1 MAELVIRGCG
11 ILTMNPARE
20 QLANGDIHIQ
30 DGRLSHVGA
39 PLAAVPAG
47 AEVIDGSG
55 KVAIPGFI
63 SCHHHLFQCLL
74 RGFAPN
80 TDLLQWLSACILP
93 TTPHF
98 RPEDLYW
105 GARLNLAEC
114 LESGV
119 TTTVDWAYNL
129 HSVEHAEAT
138 LDGIEE
144 SGARV
149 HFAYGPSLLDGS
161 SFDVALEHLETVRAR
176 RFGGGR
182 TAGRVMLWAGLGG
195 PNFQPMERVRE
206 EMECVRGWGLPIH
219 IHLGENRAQGPRD
232 AVECLDRIDALGPD
246 LLLAHAIHF
255 VDGDLPMLARSG
267 TKVSYNVLSNMRVAS
282 GICPVV
288 DMRELGI
295 DIGLGID
302 GAAANDNNDYFAL
315 MRASIGVQRLRWL
328 RGDCVTV
335 DDIMEMATLGGAK
348 CLGQEREIGSLEVG
362 KRADVVLIDPHSLN
376 FKPLNNFL
384 TQLIFCG
391 QPRNVD
397 TVIVDGRVVKR
408 NGAMVGIDVDDLLAH
423 CDRSTRY
430 LIDKGGCPRDPICRG
445 LER

>member
-1 MAELVIRGCG
+1 MAGLVIRGCG

-20 QLANGDIHIQ
+20 QIASGDIHIE
-30 DGRLSHVGA
+30 DGRLVHVGP
-39 PLAAVPAG
+39 PLPAVPKG
-47 AEVIDGSG
+47 AEVIDGRG
-55 KVAIPGFI
+55 KVATPGFI

-80 TDLLQWLSACILP
+80 TDLLEWLAGCILP

-119 TTTVDWAYNL
+119 TTTVDWSYNL

-138 LDGIEE
+138 LEGIQD
-144 SGARV
+144 SGSRV
-149 HFAYGPSLLDGS
+149 IFAYGPSLIDEC
-161 SFDVALEHLETVRAR
+161 FDVDLKHIETVRAR
-176 RFGGGR
+176 HFGGGSE
-182 TAGRVMLWAGLGG
+182 AGRVTLWAGLGG
-195 PNFQPMERVRE
+195 PNFQPMERVQE

-219 IHLGENRAQGPRD
+219 IHLGENKDQGPKN
-232 AVECLDRIDALGPD
+232 AVEVLDRIGALGPD

-255 VDGDLPMLARSG
+255 LDGDLPILARTG
-267 TKVSYNVLSNMRVAS
+267 TKISYNVLSNMRVGS
-282 GICPVV
+282 GICRVV
-288 DMRELGI
+288 EMKKLGMDM
-295 DIGLGID
+295 GLGID

-315 MRASIGVQRLRWL
+315 MRASVGAQRMHWMQ
-328 RGDCVTV
+328 GDCVTV
-335 DDIMEMATLGGAK
+335 DEIMDMATLGGAK
-348 CLGQEREIGSLEVG
+348 CLGQEKEIGSLEKG

-376 FKPLNNFL
+376 FKPLNNFVP
-384 TQLIFCG
+384 QLIFCG

-408 NGAMVGIDVDDLLAH
+408 NGEMVGVDVNDLLAK
-423 CDRSTRY
+423 CDESTRY
-430 LIDKGGCPRDPICRG
+430 LIGKGGLTRDPICSA
-445 LER
+445 L

>member
-1 MAELVIRGCG
+1 MARLVIRGCG

-20 QLANGDIHIQ
+20 QIGCGDIQ
-30 DGRLSHVGA
+30 VEDGRLVHVGA
-39 PLAAVPAG
+39 PLGSLPEG
-47 AEVIDGSG
+47 AEVIDGRG
-55 KVAIPGFI
+55 KVAIPGLI

-80 TDLLQWLSACILP
+80 ADLLQWLAGCILP

-119 TTTVDWAYNL
+119 TTTVDWSYNL
-129 HSVEHAEAT
+129 HTLEHGEAT
-138 LDGIEE
+138 LEGIRD

-149 HFAYGPSLLDGS
+149 AFAYGPSLINEC
-161 SFDVALEHLETVRAR
+161 FDVDLKHLETMQAR
-176 RFGGGR
+176 HFGGGR
-182 TAGRVMLWAGLGG
+182 EAGRVTLWAGLGG

-206 EMECVRGWGLPIH
+206 EMECVRKWGLPIH
-219 IHLGENRAQGPRD
+219 IHLGENKAQGPKN
-232 AVECLDRIDALGPD
+232 AVEVLDGIGALGPD

-255 VDGDLPMLARSG
+255 IDGDLPTLARTG
-267 TKVSYNVLSNMRVAS
+267 TKISYNVLSNMRVAS
-282 GICPVV
+282 GICRVV
-288 DMRELGI
+288 EMRKLGI
-295 DIGLGID
+295 DVALGID

-315 MRASIGVQRLRWL
+315 MRASVGVQRLQWL
-328 RGDCVTV
+328 TGDCVTV

-348 CLGQEREIGSLEVG
+348 ALRMEREIGSLEKG

-376 FKPLNNFL
+376 FKPLNNFV
-384 TQLIFCG
+384 TQLIFCA

-397 TVIVDGRVVKR
+397 TVIVDGQVVKR
-408 NGAMVGIDVDDLLAH
+408 NGEMVGIDVDDLLAK
-423 CDRSTRY
+423 CEASTRY
-430 LIDKGGCPRDPICRG
+430 LIEKGGLTRDPICRV
-445 LER
+445 L